1 MRQTGYLIENLLN
14 KKHYFTSTSS
24 YDRPRWVE
32 ANQASVY
39 ESADSAER
47 AMKKMIKY
55 GVNSV
60 RLVNLSELSIT
71 QPPVDLPPEDEMPED
86 QLAMDLP
93 PEDIPADDA
102 SPEDEMVAQDQ
113 VDAPIDSEYR
123 TDITSDEHQEGDE
136 INIDEL
142 PPEDAIGQDPM
153 ADELSP
159 EENEEITNKSSG
171 FSRGHSVSYKG
182 MKYVVVADDGNGNLQ
197 IAQADAPTKII
208 RVNASELLPVSE
220 SATIDSPA
228 VKGEDIAGAP
238 DEKITVPANVKSGLD
253 SVIQKYSDEAKT
265 FTGRDD
271 ARASF
276 AMTIADAAAELK
288 ELISAGTV
296 ESIKQA
302 QIKYSTYMNAIT
314 TNFPAEVVKFIASG
328 GRKPTLKDLFDSKRA
343 K

>member
-1 MRQTGYLIENLLN
+1 MKQTGYLIENLLD

-32 ANQASVY
+32 AKQASVY

-55 GVNSV
+55 GINSV
-60 RLVNLSELSIT
+60 RLVNLSELSIA
-71 QPPVDLPPEDEMPED
+71 QPPED

-93 PEDIPADDA
+93 PEDLPADDV

-123 TDITSDEHQEGDE
+123 TDIESGEHQEGDE

-142 PPEDAIGQDPM
+142 PLEDEISQDPM
-153 ADELSP
+153 ADELPP

-197 IAQADAPTKII
+197 VAQSDAPTKII

-228 VKGEDIAGAP
+228 VKGEDIVGAP

-288 ELISAGTV
+288 ELISTGTV